1 MKNLFL
7 LVCIVCSNLI
17 YAQSF
22 NGVPI
27 SGSIPNAVSKLK
39 AKGYTLYKYLGDG
52 AVIMKGKI
60 NLENVEIFLYETPKT
75 KQLFKLTVY
84 FEEASSW
91 RSIKSQYER
100 LLETLTSKYGEPD
113 NSYANFKSPYYEGDG
128 YEMSAIELDKC
139 DFTAYWLNKD
149 NLSLSIQISKWKQVR
164 LSYENDKLIDLYKI
178 EKNEQNKT
186 IF

>member
-1 MKNLFL
+1 
-7 LVCIVCSNLI
+7 
-17 YAQSF
+17 
-22 NGVPI
+22 
-27 SGSIPNAVSKLK
+27 
-39 AKGYTLYKYLGDG
+39 
-52 AVIMKGKI
+52 MKGKI

-113 NSYANFKSPYYEGDG
+113 NSYSNFKSPYYEGDG

>member
-1 MKNLFL
+1 
-7 LVCIVCSNLI
+7 
-17 YAQSF
+17 
-22 NGVPI
+22 
-27 SGSIPNAVSKLK
+27 
-39 AKGYTLYKYLGDG
+39 
-52 AVIMKGKI
+52 
-60 NLENVEIFLYETPKT
+60 LENVEIFLYETPKT